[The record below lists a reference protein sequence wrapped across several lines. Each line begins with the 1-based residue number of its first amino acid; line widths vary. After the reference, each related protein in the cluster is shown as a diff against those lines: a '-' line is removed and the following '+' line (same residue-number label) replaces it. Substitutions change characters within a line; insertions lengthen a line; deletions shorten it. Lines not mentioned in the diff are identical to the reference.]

1 MRGIID
7 AEVLSEPMQLPLGQS
22 ALTSMIILREKSDGT
37 LKSRFVAK
45 GCSQTHGVNYDND
58 QLYAPVAS
66 RISTRLLFAIA
77 ASLCC
82 HIHTLDVNRAFLYG
96 TLNEDV
102 YILPPPG
109 FTFGTDSRGKRLVC
123 KLLKSLYG
131 LKNAPAVWRNVIH
144 TFILS
149 LGFSVLDTDKC
160 VYFRRVASTIFFLAV
175 HVDDILIISNDVIAM
190 KNSRL
195 RWRIAFESKI
205 KALLTAASF

>member
-77 ASLCC
+77 VSLCC

-131 LKNAPAVWRNVIH
+131 LKQAPAVWRNVIH